1 MSNKE
6 AAEAANGT
14 GSNPETQPLNLAEDG
29 ESRNKESTPEDDK
42 VRMKKELGLL
52 DGVAIILGIIIG
64 SGNQIEMSPV
74 SKNIR
79 FNIWY
84 PYICLI
90 NTPFIRQVSLYPPR
104 V

>member
-14 GSNPETQPLNLAEDG
+14 KSDPETQPLNLAEDG
-29 ESRNKESTPEDDK
+29 VSRNKESTPDGDK

-64 SGNQIEMSPV
+64 SGN
-74 SKNIR
+74 
-79 FNIWY
+79 
-84 PYICLI
+84 
-90 NTPFIRQVSLYPPR
+90 
-104 V
+104 

>member
-14 GSNPETQPLNLAEDG
+14 GSDPETQPLNLAEDG
-29 ESRNKESTPEDDK
+29 VSRNKESTPDGDK

-74 SKNIR
+74 SKNFQIL
-79 FNIWY
+79 
-84 PYICLI
+84 YIYI
-90 NTPFIRQVSLYPPR
+90 YVY